1 MYLDFMGILTVY
13 IIDFINNT
21 GEEPEIQYDNVHDQW
36 IDQEYFNK
44 KGQII
49 VRYIYSLSLYTIYI

>member
-1 MYLDFMGILTVY
+1 MYHDFMGILTVY

-21 GEEPEIQYDNVHDQW
+21 GDEAEIQYDNVHDQW
-36 IDQEYFNK
+36 IEQDNFNK
-44 KGQII
+44 QGRIK